1 MNFKTLLQS
10 GTYIDLDGAMGTML
24 QAKGMPVGAIP
35 ETLNLT
41 HPDWLLD
48 IHRQYIAAGA
58 QIVYAN
64 TFGANPCKAQGCGH
78 SSEELTAAGVKLAK
92 QAAGDKAL
100 AALDIGPLGQLLEP
114 TGTLSFE
121 DAYAAFASQVKAG
134 ARAGADLAVI
144 ETMTDL
150 AEARAALLAV
160 KENSDLPVI
169 VTMTFE
175 ETGRTF
181 TGCSVAA
188 MALTLTGLG
197 ADAIG
202 INCSL
207 GPHELVP
214 LAQELRRWTHL
225 PLVMKPNA
233 GLPEPGSSRY
243 DIGPEE
249 FGSAMARLAAL
260 GVQLL
265 GGCCGTTPAYIAALK
280 KAAQGVPFARVV
292 FPVPPAVC
300 SASRV
305 VTLDRVRV
313 IGERINPTGK
323 KRFQQALKNR
333 ELDYILAQG
342 LEQSA
347 AGADI
352 LDVNVGLPEVDER
365 EMMVR
370 VVKGLQGVVEL
381 PLQLDSSS
389 PAVLE
394 AALRTC
400 HGKAIVNSVNG
411 NRETLE
417 AVLPLVK
424 KYGAAVVGLTLD
436 HRGILKTAGERFE
449 IARTILDAALS
460 YGIPRQ
466 DVCIDCLT
474 LTASAEQDSALETI
488 KAVKLVSRE
497 LGCPTVL
504 GVSNISFG
512 LPGREIINPAFLTLA
527 LGAGLTLPILNPN
540 AAAMMGAVRAW
551 NLLSGVDRDSREFVA
566 HYGKAPTTA
575 PTASA
580 PAAAG
585 MGLDYAVE
593 HGLKTE
599 AAALTRALIETVDPM
614 EIVDGQLIPPLD
626 RAGTAFEKGEI
637 FLPQLIQCA
646 GAAQAAFEVIKTRLA
661 SQSGGAVSKGT
672 IVLATVQG
680 DIHDIGKN
688 IVKILLE
695 NYGYT
700 VIDLGKDVP
709 PQTVADAVRESS
721 APLVGLSALMTTTL
735 GSMEATI
742 ALLKKEG
749 LPCRVMV
756 GGAVLTPAYAQKI
769 GADWYARDAKES
781 VDIAKGVFGEGASA

>member
-1 MNFKTLLQS
+1 MDFLTLLKNQD
-10 GTYIDLDGAMGTML
+10 YILLDGAMGTML
-24 QAKGMPVGAIP
+24 QGKGMPPGVLP
-35 ETLNLT
+35 ETLNLSR
-41 HPDWLLD
+41 PDWLVE
-48 IHRQYIAAGA
+48 IHRRYIDAGA
-58 QIVYAN
+58 RVVYAN
-64 TFGANPCKAQGCGH
+64 TFGANPYKAHGCGH
-78 SSEELTAAGVKLAK
+78 SPRELIGAGVALAKKAAGE
-92 QAAGDKAL
+92 DAL
-100 AALDIGPLGQLLEP
+100 VALDIGPLGQLLEP
-114 TGTLSFE
+114 TGTLSFQ
-121 DAYAAFASQVKAG
+121 DAYDAFALQV
-134 ARAGADLAVI
+134 RAGAEAGAGLIAI

-150 AEARAALLAV
+150 AEARAALLAA
-160 KENSDLPVI
+160 KENSSLPVLC
-169 VTMTFE
+169 TMTFE
-175 ETGRTF
+175 GNGRTF

-207 GPHELVP
+207 GPRELVP
-214 LAQELRRWTHL
+214 LAEELRRWTAL

-233 GLPEPGSSRY
+233 GLPEPGTDRY

-249 FGSAMARLAAL
+249 FAAAMAELAGL

-265 GGCCGTTPAYIAALK
+265 GGCCGTGPDYIAALK
-280 KAAQGVPFARVV
+280 KALEAVPFRRERPA
-292 FPVPPAVC
+292 VPPAVC

-323 KRFQQALKNR
+323 MRFKEALKNHD
-333 ELDYILAQG
+333 LDYVLAQG
-342 LEQSA
+342 LEQAA

-352 LDVNVGLPEVDER
+352 LDVNVGLPEVDEK
-365 EMMVR
+365 ETMVT
-370 VVKGLQGVVEL
+370 VVRALQGVVEL

-394 AALRTC
+394 AALRVC

-411 NRETLE
+411 DRETLE

-436 HRGILKTAGERFE
+436 HRGIPATAGERLA
-449 IARTILDAALS
+449 IARTILEAALS
-460 YGIPRQ
+460 YGIPRE

-474 LTASAEQDSALETI
+474 LTVSAQQDAALETLR
-488 KAVKLVSRE
+488 AVRMVRQE

-512 LPGREIINPAFLTLA
+512 LPGREMVNPAFLTLA

-540 AAAMMGAVRAW
+540 AAAMMGAVRAGDI
-551 NLLSGVDRDSREFVA
+551 LAGADRDARAFVA
-566 HYGKAPTTA
+566 AYGKTTA
-575 PTASA
+575 PS
-580 PAAAG
+580 PAAAPAG
-585 MGLDYAVE
+585 VELDYAVE
-593 HGLKTE
+593 HGLKAE
-599 AAALTRALIETVDPM
+599 AAALTRGLLETTAPM
-614 EIVDGQLIPPLD
+614 DIVDRKLIPPLD
-626 RAGTAFEKGEI
+626 RAGMAFEKGDI

-646 GAAQAAFEVIKTRLA
+646 GAAQAAFEVIKARLA
-661 SQSGGAVSKGT
+661 AESQGTVSKGT

-700 VIDLGKDVP
+700 VLDLGKDVP
-709 PQTVADAVRESS
+709 PQAVVDAVRQSG

-742 ALLKKEG
+742 ALLRREK

-756 GGAVLTPAYAQKI
+756 GGAVLTPGYARGI
-769 GADWYARDAKES
+769 GADWYARDAKAS
-781 VDIAKGVFGEGASA
+781 VDIAREIFGG

>member
-1 MNFKTLLQS
+1 MDFLTLLKNQD
-10 GTYIDLDGAMGTML
+10 YILLDGAMGTML
-24 QAKGMPVGAIP
+24 QGKGMPPGVLP
-35 ETLNLT
+35 ETLNLSR
-41 HPDWLLD
+41 PDWLVE
-48 IHRQYIAAGA
+48 IHRRYIDAGA
-58 QIVYAN
+58 RVVYAN
-64 TFGANPCKAQGCGH
+64 TFGANPYKAHGCGH
-78 SSEELTAAGVKLAK
+78 SPRELIKAGVALAKKAAGE
-92 QAAGDKAL
+92 DAL
-100 AALDIGPLGQLLEP
+100 VALDIGPLGQLLEP
-114 TGTLSFE
+114 TGTLSFQ
-121 DAYAAFASQVKAG
+121 DAYDAFALQVRAG
-134 ARAGADLAVI
+134 AEAGADLIAI

-150 AEARAALLAV
+150 AEARAALLAA
-160 KENSDLPVI
+160 KENSSLPVLC
-169 VTMTFE
+169 TMTFE
-175 ETGRTF
+175 GGGRTF

-207 GPHELVP
+207 GPRELVP
-214 LAQELRRWTHL
+214 LAEELRRWTAL

-233 GLPEPGSSRY
+233 GLPEPGTDRY

-249 FGSAMARLAAL
+249 FAAAMAELAGL

-265 GGCCGTTPAYIAALK
+265 GGCCGTGPDYIAALK
-280 KAAQGVPFARVV
+280 KALEAVPFRRERPA
-292 FPVPPAVC
+292 VPPAVC

-323 KRFQQALKNR
+323 KRFKEALKNHD
-333 ELDYILAQG
+333 LDYVLAQG
-342 LEQSA
+342 LEQAA

-352 LDVNVGLPEVDER
+352 LDVNVGLPEVDEK
-365 EMMVR
+365 ETMVT
-370 VVKGLQGVVEL
+370 VVRALQGVVEL

-394 AALRTC
+394 AALRVC

-411 NRETLE
+411 DRETLE

-436 HRGILKTAGERFE
+436 HRGIPATAGERLA
-449 IARTILDAALS
+449 IARTILEAALS
-460 YGIPRQ
+460 YGIPRE

-474 LTASAEQDSALETI
+474 LTVSAQQDAALETLR
-488 KAVKLVSRE
+488 AVRMVRQE

-512 LPGREIINPAFLTLA
+512 LPGREMVNPAFLTLA

-551 NLLSGVDRDSREFVA
+551 DLLSGADRDARAFVA
-566 HYGKAPTTA
+566 AYGKTTA
-575 PTASA
+575 PS
-580 PAAAG
+580 PAAAPAG
-585 MGLDYAVE
+585 VELDYAVE
-593 HGLKTE
+593 HGLKAE
-599 AAALTRALIETVDPM
+599 AAALTRGLLETTAPM
-614 EIVDGQLIPPLD
+614 DIVDRKLIPPLD
-626 RAGTAFEKGEI
+626 RAGMAFEKGDI

-646 GAAQAAFEVIKTRLA
+646 GAAQAAFEVIKARLA
-661 SQSGGAVSKGT
+661 AESQGTVSKGT

-700 VIDLGKDVP
+700 VLDLGKDVP
-709 PQTVADAVRESS
+709 PQAVVDAARQSG

-742 ALLKKEG
+742 ALLRREK

-756 GGAVLTPAYAQKI
+756 GGAVLTPGYARGI
-769 GADWYARDAKES
+769 GADWYARDAKAS
-781 VDIAKGVFGEGASA
+781 VDIAREVFGG

>member
-1 MNFKTLLQS
+1 MMDFRSLLQS
-10 GTYIDLDGAMGTML
+10 GKFVLLDGAMGTML
-24 QAKGMPVGAIP
+24 QAKGMPLGVLP
-35 ETLNLT
+35 ETMNLL
-41 HPDWLLD
+41 HPEWILD
-48 IHRQYIAAGA
+48 IHRQYIRAGA
-58 QIVYAN
+58 QVVYAN
-64 TFGANPCKAQGCGH
+64 TFGANPCKAEGCGYGC
-78 SSEELTAAGVKLAK
+78 EELVAAGVALAK
-92 QAAGDKAL
+92 EAAGGKAL

-121 DAYAAFASQVKAG
+121 DAYRAFVRVVRAG
-134 ARAGADLAVI
+134 EAAGADLIAI

-150 AEARAALLAV
+150 GETRAALLAA
-160 KENSDLPVI
+160 KENTSLSVLC
-169 VTMTFE
+169 TMTFE
-175 ETGRTF
+175 ENGRTF
-181 TGCSVAA
+181 TGCSVPA

-207 GPHELVP
+207 GPRELLP
-214 LAQELRRWTHL
+214 LVEELRRWTRL
-225 PLVMKPNA
+225 PLVAKPNA

-243 DIGPEE
+243 DVSPEE
-249 FGSAMARLAAL
+249 FAAAMARLAEL
-260 GVQLL
+260 GVQVL
-265 GGCCGTTPAYIAALK
+265 GGCCGTTPDYIAALEK
-280 KAAQGVPFARVV
+280 ELEPRSLCRGPFSI
-292 FPVPPAVC
+292 PPAVC

-305 VTLDRVRV
+305 VVLDRVRV

-323 KRFQQALKNR
+323 KRFKEALKNR
-333 ELDYILAQG
+333 EMDYILAQG
-342 LEQSA
+342 LEQAA

-352 LDVNVGLPEVDER
+352 LDVNVGLPEIDEQA
-365 EMMVR
+365 MMEQ
-370 VVKGLQGVVEL
+370 VVKALQGVVEL

-394 AALRTC
+394 AALRVY

-417 AVLPLVK
+417 KVLPLVK

-436 HRGILKTAGERFE
+436 HRGIQKTAGERLE
-449 IARTILDAALS
+449 IARTILEAALS
-460 YGIPRQ
+460 HGIPRE
-466 DVCIDCLT
+466 DVYIDCLT
-474 LTASAEQDSALETI
+474 LTASAEQDTVLETLR
-488 KAVKLVSRE
+488 AVRMVGEE

-540 AAAMMGAVRAW
+540 SAAMMGAVRAW
-551 NLLSGVDRDSREFVA
+551 NLLSGADKDSREFVA
-566 HYGKAPTTA
+566 LYGQKAPA
-575 PTASA
+575 P
-580 PAAAG
+580 PAVPQAG
-585 MGLDYAVE
+585 PAVELDYAVE
-593 HGLKTE
+593 HGLRTE
-599 AAALTRALIETVDPM
+599 AAALTKALLETMAPM
-614 EIVDGQLIPPLD
+614 EIVDQKLIPPLD
-626 RAGTAFEKGEI
+626 RAGLSFEKGEI

-646 GAAQAAFEVIKTRLA
+646 GAAQAAFEVIKERLA
-661 SQSGGAVSKGT
+661 GESGGSVSKGK

-700 VIDLGKDVP
+700 VLDLGKDVP
-709 PQTVADAVRESS
+709 PQAVAEAVRQSG

-735 GSMEATI
+735 GSMEKTI
-742 ALLKKEG
+742 ALLREEK

-756 GGAVLTPAYAQKI
+756 GGAVLTPEYARKI
-769 GADWYARDAKES
+769 GANWYAKDAKES
-781 VDIAKGVFGEGASA
+781 VDIAKGVFGENA